1 MKKFNIYITRKIP
14 EIGLKL
20 IQKECGGYQINPH
33 NRVLKKQE
41 LIKAVKDQ
49 DALLCL
55 LTDKIDKEVI
65 LAAGPKLKVIS
76 AYSAGYENIDLKT
89 ATDKRI
95 VVTNTPGVLSI
106 ATAETA
112 WALMLAAARKIV
124 DGDLFM
130 RKGKFK
136 VWDPLLFLGQEISG
150 KTLGIIGAGR
160 IGTEFGLMS
169 KGFRMNVLYNSNKVN
184 NLLEKEINAKKVSLK
199 TLLKKSELISLH
211 VPLNSKTYHLIGKK
225 EFALMKPTAIL
236 INTARGPVVDEN
248 ALVMAL
254 KNKKIFGAALD
265 VYENEPE
272 LTLGLSQ
279 LPNVVLAAHIG
290 SATTQTREAMARLA
304 AENLILALKK
314 QKPKNCVNPEV
325 LE

>member
-20 IQKECGGYQINPH
+20 IQKECGGYQINSH

-89 ATDKRI
+89 ATEKRI

-136 VWDPLLFLGQEISG
+136 GWDPLLFLGQEISG

-169 KGFRMNVLYNSNKVN
+169 KGFRMNVLYNSNKIN
-184 NLLEKEINAKKVSLK
+184 NLLKKEINAKKVSLK
-199 TLLKKSELISLH
+199 ALLKKSDMISLH
-211 VPLNSKTYHLIGKK
+211 LPLNSKTYHLIGKK
-225 EFALMKPTAIL
+225 ELALMKPTAIL
-236 INTARGPVVDEN
+236 INTARGPVIDEN

-254 KNKKIFGAALD
+254 KNKKIFSAGLD

-272 LTLGLSQ
+272 LALGLSQ

-290 SATTQTREAMARLA
+290 SATTQTREEMARLA
-304 AENLILALKK
+304 AENLILALKR